1 MPVEVLGFDSNPLA
15 GDDFIVVDSENTAR
29 KISEYRSNKNLQ
41 KKVVQYTE
49 INSIEKNT
57 CVYGDLYTKEFLLKK
72 DFTCFENYS
81 EVDAAKI
88 RPFFAYK
95 NVKNVKR
102 SDPKDCKLIW
112 NETYKYSFYNKDI
125 SVGTLWFCN

>member
-1 MPVEVLGFDSNPLA
+1 MTNIEKNFEIDYWG
-15 GDDFIVVDSENTAR
+15 I
-29 KISEYRSNKNLQ
+29 SNKNLQ
-41 KKVVQYTE
+41 KKVVQYAE
-49 INSIEKNT
+49 INSIDKNT

-72 DFTCFENYS
+72 DFTCFKNYS

-95 NVKNVKR
+95 NVNNVNR

-112 NETYKYSFYNKDI
+112 NETYKYTFYNKDI